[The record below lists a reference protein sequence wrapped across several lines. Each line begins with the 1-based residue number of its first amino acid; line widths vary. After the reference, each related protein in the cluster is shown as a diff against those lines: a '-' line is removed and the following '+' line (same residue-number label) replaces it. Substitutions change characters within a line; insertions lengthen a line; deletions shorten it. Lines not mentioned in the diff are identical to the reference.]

1 VPHIGPDTRV
11 AAAAQRQL
19 STTLAGE
26 VVILDV
32 DKGVYFGL
40 ADVGTLI
47 WSLLQTPRRVSEIV
61 DRIVGE
67 YDVPREVAEADVR
80 ALLADL
86 ADRDLIEIDDS
97 PDS

>member
-1 VPHIGPDTRV
+1 MPHIGPDTRV

-32 DKGVYFGL
+32 DEGVYFGL

-47 WSLLQTPRRVSEIV
+47 WKLLQTPRRVSEIV
-61 DRIVGE
+61 DCIVSE
-67 YDVPREVAEADVR
+67 YDVTRQVAETDVV
-80 ALLADL
+80 ALLTDL
-86 ADRDLIEIDDS
+86 AERGLVDVE
-97 PDS
+97 